1 MKRKNDNKF
10 SLYLKDGD
18 IERISFYQNQLF
30 KVFRIN
36 TSVSAIISRLINE
49 QKSIDDLI
57 LEVMIKNNQ
66 QQKEEGVTQ

>member
-10 SLYLKDGD
+10 SVYLKDSD

-36 TSVSAIISRLINE
+36 TSVSSIISRLINE
-49 QKSIDDLI
+49 KKSIDDLI

-66 QQKEEGVTQ
+66 QQKEEGASQ

>member
-10 SLYLKDGD
+10 SVYLKDSD

-49 QKSIDDLI
+49 KKSIDDLI

-66 QQKEEGVTQ
+66 QQKEEGASQ

>member
-10 SLYLKDGD
+10 SVYLKDSD

-49 QKSIDDLI
+49 KKSIDDLI

-66 QQKEEGVTQ
+66 QQKEEGAIQ

>member
-10 SLYLKDGD
+10 SLYLKDQD

-30 KVFRIN
+30 KVFRID

-49 QKSIDDLI
+49 KKSIDDLI

-66 QQKEEGVTQ
+66 QKEEGVTQ

>member
-10 SLYLKDGD
+10 SLYIKDEN

-30 KVFRIN
+30 KAFRIN

-66 QQKEEGVTQ
+66 DQKKEGASQ